1 MKENT
6 RQHLIRTDIMTNF
19 LPAGIINEN
28 LDEIVEKIDRLRELG
43 QDCSLEVQQELQV
56 LKEMTLELRLFMSSF
71 SCQPLIYTG
80 PGSTEE
86 IIQRLEWALAF
97 SEEVD
102 SMELLKWQIKT
113 KSKASPK

>member
-1 MKENT
+1 
-6 RQHLIRTDIMTNF
+6 MTNF

-28 LDEIVEKIDRLRELG
+28 LEEILKRIDSLRELAHN
-43 QDCSLEVQQELQV
+43 CSTDIQQELQV
-56 LKEMTLELRLFMSSF
+56 LERLVLELNLFIGSF

-80 PGSTEE
+80 AGSTEE

-102 SMELLKWQIKT
+102 PNG
-113 KSKASPK
+113 SPKCMKRFFMAWTWIPRSF

>member
-1 MKENT
+1 
-6 RQHLIRTDIMTNF
+6 MTNF

-28 LDEIVEKIDRLRELG
+28 LEEIAQRIDRLRELTR
-43 QDCSLEVQQELQV
+43 DCSPDIQQELQ
-56 LKEMTLELRLFMSSF
+56 TLEKLSVELSLFISSF
-71 SCQPLIYTG
+71 TCQPLIYTG

-102 SMELLKWQIKT
+102 PMDLFSMQKANKR
-113 KSKASPK
+113 KASPK